1 MGSLCS
7 NSTISLYVPHSSHV
21 PLAQSDYSDYD
32 LQLSEVQALF
42 YVE

>member
-1 MGSLCS
+1 MLPIRRTW
-7 NSTISLYVPHSSHV
+7 NP
-21 PLAQSDYSDYD
+21 DYSDYD